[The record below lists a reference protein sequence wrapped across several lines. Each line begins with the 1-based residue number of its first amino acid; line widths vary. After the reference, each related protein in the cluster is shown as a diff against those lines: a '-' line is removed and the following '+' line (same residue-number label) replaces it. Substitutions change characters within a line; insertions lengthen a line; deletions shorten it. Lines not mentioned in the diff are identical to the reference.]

1 MNINTLMR
9 NLGLTEEQA
18 RQLIE
23 DDKDVNA
30 GKKKEWDLTA
40 EQLQNQ
46 RDAINVRSRHRTTE
60 GKRQRKENPDK
71 KELIERLFAV
81 LVEEENARIVNNERE
96 IDFEHGGVSYSVTLT
111 AHRK

>member
-1 MNINTLMR
+1 MSINTLMR

-18 RQLIE
+18 RQLME
-23 DDKDVNA
+23 DDKDVKA

-46 RDAINVRSRHRTTE
+46 RDAINVKSRHRSTE
-60 GKRQRKENPDK
+60 GKRQGKENPDK

-81 LVEEENARIVNNERE
+81 LAEEENAQIVNDERE
-96 IDFEHGGVSYSVTLT
+96 IDFEHGGVSYSVTLI